1 MVSTFRAKHDIDQ
14 TFAHLARCLVIVLLW
29 PVIANAE
36 EAQRPDDDA
45 LAKSIVEKAD
55 QVRFPREGFEV
66 VITINTTGT
75 DESADT
81 RKYRVLSKGNE
92 NTVVMVT
99 ACGSTSPLLIVLAT
113 AVPARAP
120 ARFDLS
126 ND

>member
-55 QVRFPREGFEV
+55 HHGSS
-66 VITINTTGT
+66 
-75 DESADT
+75 ES
-81 RKYRVLSKGNE
+81 SKL
-92 NTVVMVT
+92 
-99 ACGSTSPLLIVLAT
+99 PDRI
-113 AVPARAP
+113 
-120 ARFDLS
+120 D
-126 ND
+126 